1 MAATHVPV
9 AMTFT
14 HKPHVTGTKIDFNNA
29 RVFENA
35 QFKISMHTDPT
46 VCPPESAGRLQNLQN
61 PRSPRI
67 FDLRPL
73 RPAVMPVMST
83 PAFVPIP
90 EHITR
95 AAKDAMRARDEAE
108 TARFQR
114 HQQVMALML
123 AFVCIILLT
132 LVLSSRSR

>member
-14 HKPHVTGTKIDFNNA
+14 HKPHVTGSKIDFNNA

-46 VCPPESAGRLQNLQN
+46 VCPPEGVGRLQNLQN
-61 PRSPRI
+61 PNSPRD

-73 RPAVMPVMST
+73 RPAVKPIMSMPD
-83 PAFVPIP
+83 FIPIP

-95 AAKDAMRARDEAE
+95 AAKDAINARDKAE

-123 AFVCIILLT
+123 AFVCAVLLT
-132 LVLSSRSR
+132 LVFLSGSR